1 MAEAA
6 SFPRS
11 HWWNKASDI
20 TEEFPM
26 QSRTST
32 EKQSKRFKS
41 DRGSVMVE
49 FAVTLPLLLGLCM
62 AATDFGR
69 IFYHAVTISNAA
81 GVGAFYGARNSILIG
96 ANERQQER
104 ALDEM
109 RNITASADSEPV
121 DVVAE
126 RKCKCPDADW
136 IDCDEAATVVCGG
149 GYGAPRAYVKVTV
162 SQPFPSFAP
171 WPILPSNTIV
181 SKTAFQ
187 RVQ

>member
-1 MAEAA
+1 
-6 SFPRS
+6 
-11 HWWNKASDI
+11 
-20 TEEFPM
+20 M

-32 EKQSKRFKS
+32 EKQSKRFKTG
-41 DRGSVMVE
+41 RGSVMVE

-81 GVGAFYGARNSILIG
+81 GVGAFYGARDPIRTGDNDG
-96 ANERQQER
+96 QQER

-109 RNITASADSEPV
+109 RNITATGDSEPV
-121 DVVAE
+121 FVLGE
-126 RKCKCPDADW
+126 RKCKCPEDSDFML
-136 IDCDEAATVVCGG
+136 DCDPIATRVCAGT
-149 GYGAPRAYVKVTV
+149 YGAPRAYVKVTV

-171 WPILPSNTIV
+171 WPMLPANTV
-181 SKTAFQ
+181 VARTAFQ